1 MSKKEIAAFG
11 FDHNGKHYMIKVF
24 QVGNKYIVKPYL
36 NDMEASHYSY
46 SVKVDDMAAWKSLY
60 DSKLPYV
67 RLVEIAEL
75 DLKEGNGLRK
85 VS

>member
-1 MSKKEIAAFG
+1 MSEKEIASFG
-11 FDHNGKHYMIKVF
+11 FDHNRKHYMIKVF
-24 QVGNKYIVKPYL
+24 QIGNKYIVKPYL

-46 SVKVDDMAAWKSLY
+46 SIEVDDIAAWENLY
-60 DSKLPYV
+60 RGKPPYV

-85 VS
+85 LA